1 MKKTHPKQYNYC
13 INKLKLGEVLDY
25 IGVKY
30 QVQEV
35 IETILARYEE
45 LVELAKKYIEKG
57 YKPIDAIK
65 LAEKE
70 LEEDYERN

>member
-1 MKKTHPKQYNYC
+1 
-13 INKLKLGEVLDY
+13 
-25 IGVKY
+25 
-30 QVQEV
+30 V
-35 IETILARYEE
+35 IRTILARYEE

-70 LEEDYERN
+70 LEEDYE